1 MIDAATTGQLVAL
14 ARQHKVTLNTLL
26 QGAWLLLLQRYT
38 GQDSVTF
45 GATVAGRP
53 AALKGI
59 EQQVGLFINTLPVT
73 ASPAPQLPF
82 AQFLQQLQAQNVA
95 MREFEHTPLFDIQRW
110 SGQGGEALFDNIL
123 VFENYP
129 VSEAL
134 QQGAPAGL
142 SFGEVYSREQTHYP
156 LTLSISQGQ
165 TLQLHYS
172 HALEHLQRPALAALA
187 DNFQHV
193 LQQCLSLP
201 LDSCLGAFCLVAPAT
216 REGLLQHVNQ
226 TAADYPL
233 QHSYAELFE
242 AQVAR
247 TPQAVVAR
255 CGDRQY
261 SYSELNR
268 RANRVAHGLIAL
280 GVGPDQPVAL
290 LAQRSLELLGMMV
303 GTFKAAA
310 GYLPLDPGLPQQR
323 LSHIVALSRTPV
335 LLCTEL
341 ARRRPRPCWTHWTKH
356 GGRSCW
362 CWKHSTGLAAP
373 STIRSATV
381 ARSTWRT

>member
-1 MIDAATTGQLVAL
+1 M
-14 ARQHKVTLNTLL
+14 
-26 QGAWLLLLQRYT
+26 
-38 GQDSVTF
+38 
-45 GATVAGRP
+45 
-53 AALKGI
+53 
-59 EQQVGLFINTLPVT
+59 
-73 ASPAPQLPF
+73 
-82 AQFLQQLQAQNVA
+82 
-95 MREFEHTPLFDIQRW
+95 
-110 SGQGGEALFDNIL
+110 
-123 VFENYP
+123 
-129 VSEAL
+129 
-134 QQGAPAGL
+134 

-335 LLCTEL
+335 LLCTEACQAQAEAL
-341 ARRRPRPCWTHWTKH
+341 LDALDEARRPQLLVLETLDRPGSAEHDPQRYSGPQHLAYVIYTS
-356 GGRSCW
+356 G
-362 CWKHSTGLAAP
+362 STGQP
-373 STIRSATV
+373 KG
-381 ARSTWRT
+381 